1 MSIDID
7 GLFASEKRMA
17 EDPDAELSLSALNGE
32 AIKTLRDV
40 LMAAPSDD
48 VKRKAAVDILNFN
61 KSKSADKP
69 TVTEEQ
75 LEYLGRVIVETET
88 VRVRLLGGESSTR
101 VVEVVS

>member
-17 EDPDAELSLSALNGE
+17 EDPDAELSLSALNGK
-32 AIKTLRDV
+32 AIETLREV
-40 LMAAPSDD
+40 LIGAPSDD

-61 KSKSADKP
+61 KAKSSDRP

-88 VRVRLLGGESSTR
+88 VRVRLLGSEDGAR
-101 VVEVVS
+101 VVESLG